1 MSFFGRRPKRS
12 PTPTGSL
19 SRQNSLTEGDAAN
32 AKPLYLCSPFADAAL
47 VNGNFKTIV
56 MLPKYVD
63 VMEWVAVNI
72 HDFYT
77 NLNEFYGCIAECCT
91 QSSCPTMSAGS
102 SLNYLWTTP
111 ERKQV
116 SLSAPTYIDSVM
128 SSVQNLLEDES
139 VFPTKSG
146 QEFHKES
153 FPVTVKHIYRQ
164 FLRIFAHIYHAH
176 FPQILHLRAEPHFNS
191 LFAHFLAFGREYQL
205 LDEKDIRGDPNAPVG
220 VGLLWERWKS
230 SGKLEKGAGE
240 A

>member
-19 SRQNSLTEGDAAN
+19 SRQNSLTEGDGAN

-72 HDFYT
+72 YDFYT

-102 SLNYLWTTP
+102 NLNYLWTTP

-128 SSVQNLLEDES
+128 SSVQNLLEDEN

-146 QEFHKES
+146 QDFHKES

-176 FPQILHLRAEPHFNS
+176 FQQILHLRAEPHFNS

-220 VGLLWERWKS
+220 VGLLWERWKA
-230 SGKLEKGAGE
+230 SGKLEKGVGE

>member
-1 MSFFGRRPKRS
+1 MALVLTVNAFSHCSRRPKRS

-19 SRQNSLTEGDAAN
+19 SRQNSLTEGDGSN

-63 VMEWVAVNI
+63 VMEWVAVN
-72 HDFYT
+72 
-77 NLNEFYGCIAECCT
+77 
-91 QSSCPTMSAGS
+91 SSCPFEYLNYLLIDSSDNQFTISTQIWMNFTGASRNVARRVRVLQCLQARSMSHLPPRRVWTYCLCLS

-128 SSVQNLLEDES
+128 SSVQNLLEDEN

-146 QEFHKES
+146 WFSFSWKERVRLS
-153 FPVTVKHIYRQ
+153 I
-164 FLRIFAHIYHAH
+164 
-176 FPQILHLRAEPHFNS
+176 
-191 LFAHFLAFGREYQL
+191 
-205 LDEKDIRGDPNAPVG
+205 D
-220 VGLLWERWKS
+220 
-230 SGKLEKGAGE
+230 
-240 A
+240 